1 MKKKNL
7 WTRRAKMN
15 NATMPV
21 MNLIK
26 TVFQIVQCFRL
37 ILKKP
42 SQLKK
47 SIHRSNLIV
56 TQMIS
61 VIYSM
66 ISSSIRQRHL
76 SLRSLLKIFNQQS
89 APSQFKVQMS
99 ILLWKIQEI
108 LTVQFLKFLKPQNLL
123 RLVKKNGKLYL
134 MSYYNTM

>member
-1 MKKKNL
+1 
-7 WTRRAKMN
+7 MN

-66 ISSSIRQRHL
+66 ISSSIR
-76 SLRSLLKIFNQQS
+76 
-89 APSQFKVQMS
+89 
-99 ILLWKIQEI
+99 
-108 LTVQFLKFLKPQNLL
+108 
-123 RLVKKNGKLYL
+123 
-134 MSYYNTM
+134 